1 MRVPSYSQ
9 QRTERKLD
17 SMTPMIDVVFLLLI
31 FFVVTAAG
39 QIREWVIPT
48 ELPTSGAVD
57 TDIEPIVPEESWSV
71 EVWLTLTRDTDRG
84 RTLIEMNDT
93 LFDDPDQLIGRLE
106 QLATIGPESPVI
118 LDIAADVPLEDWL
131 TIYDACQSAGFQ
143 SVNLA
148 VDG

>member
-1 MRVPSYSQ
+1 MRAPRRPDDDKRNYDVN
-9 QRTERKLD
+9 
-17 SMTPMIDVVFLLLI
+17 MTPMIDVVFLLLI

-48 ELPTSGAVD
+48 ELPTSGAVE
-57 TDIEPIVPEESWSV
+57 TNLEPIIPEESWSV
-71 EVWLTLTRDTDRG
+71 EVWLTLTRDTERK

-93 LFDDPDQLIGRLE
+93 LFDDPAQLIGRLE
-106 QLATIGPESPVI
+106 QLAAIGPESPVI

-131 TIYDACQSAGFQ
+131 TIYDACQSAGFR